1 MNGQLPL
8 DTIDLDSLIDTAIK
22 PVIMLIIN
30 KLSSIGFTLGDSYFS
45 FWDLLIVA
53 FVVDVI
59 CFALYGRYQKGN
71 NDD

>member
-8 DTIDLDSLIDTAIK
+8 DTIDLDSLLNNAIK
-22 PVIMLIIN
+22 PVITLIID
-30 KLSSIGFTLGDSYFS
+30 KLSGIGFTLGDTYFS
-45 FWDLLIVA
+45 FWDFLIVA
-53 FVVDVI
+53 FVIDVV